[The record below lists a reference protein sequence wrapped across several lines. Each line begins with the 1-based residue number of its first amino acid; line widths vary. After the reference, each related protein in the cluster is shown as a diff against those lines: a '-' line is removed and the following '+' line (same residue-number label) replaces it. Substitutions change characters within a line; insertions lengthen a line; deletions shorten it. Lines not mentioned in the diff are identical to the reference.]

1 MDKHFKKN
9 QSINGYKVTKRLGE
23 GRYGIAYLATNEQ
36 SQKVVIKQLKKDMLK
51 ETRKKLFYEEKIL
64 KSLDHPA
71 IPKFIGKFKE
81 GSTEGYIL
89 EYIEGKT
96 FDQLI
101 RRNEEVFTKDEIYH
115 IADQLLDILQ
125 PLHEQNIVH
134 RDIRLPNVIVKDN
147 KELALIDFGLARYV
161 DDQRYVKAVDY
172 WYLADFLLHLYYTT
186 YNGLE
191 TLERPW
197 YDELDLYDEEEKFL
211 RKLLGISKDRAKYH
225 SIDEIRQDLNKVKQ
239 IHQRKKK
246 EEEGINVISEVE
258 IQKIHLKS
266 FRANIYNLEPFR
278 VIGLIDV
285 DVKYSYGIERV
296 TLAFYRSSGTNNGKI
311 KGLWYPIVGIKLE
324 TGPFTEFTDY
334 LNHALTMSTR
344 RGYGKKGWLAKS
356 VFFTDSY
363 VPKSR
368 FRGFSNGPHYEPLF
382 EIGKTLMNLY
392 DEDSYYEMHELDAK
406 TLDDLVIEDR
416 ILPGNKH
423 TQRENYNR
431 LMADIINGV
440 K

>member
-1 MDKHFKKN
+1 M
-9 QSINGYKVTKRLGE
+9 
-23 GRYGIAYLATNEQ
+23 
-36 SQKVVIKQLKKDMLK
+36 
-51 ETRKKLFYEEKIL
+51 
-64 KSLDHPA
+64 
-71 IPKFIGKFKE
+71 
-81 GSTEGYIL
+81 
-89 EYIEGKT
+89 
-96 FDQLI
+96 
-101 RRNEEVFTKDEIYH
+101 
-115 IADQLLDILQ
+115 
-125 PLHEQNIVH
+125 
-134 RDIRLPNVIVKDN
+134 
-147 KELALIDFGLARYV
+147 
-161 DDQRYVKAVDY
+161 
-172 WYLADFLLHLYYTT
+172 
-186 YNGLE
+186 
-191 TLERPW
+191 
-197 YDELDLYDEEEKFL
+197 
-211 RKLLGISKDRAKYH
+211 
-225 SIDEIRQDLNKVKQ
+225 
-239 IHQRKKK
+239 
-246 EEEGINVISEVE
+246 ISEVE

-392 DEDSYYEMHELDAK
+392 DGDSYYEMHELDAK